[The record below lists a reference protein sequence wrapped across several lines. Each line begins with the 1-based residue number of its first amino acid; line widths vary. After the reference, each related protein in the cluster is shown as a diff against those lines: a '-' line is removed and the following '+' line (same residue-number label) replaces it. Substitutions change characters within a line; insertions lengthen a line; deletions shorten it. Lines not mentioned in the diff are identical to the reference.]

1 MPVAGRFPRI
11 LVAGL
16 FHEAHSFSPLRTDR
30 NCFVELRGEALLA
43 KARSSASGLG
53 GGVRRLIQ
61 DGAEPIPSLSAVAAP
76 GGLIADDVY
85 CAFRD
90 EIVAAARA
98 TEPDGIFLDLHG
110 AIASE
115 SIDDCEGELMAG
127 LRQVVGPSVPI
138 AACFDLHGN
147 VTQRMMEAVNIC
159 IACKENPHSDYH
171 LAGDR
176 AAELLVRTLRG
187 EIDPV
192 CSAVW
197 VPAVLRGK
205 LETGSGPLR
214 ELHAIRARLNDEQRS
229 VLDVSLFNCHSQLDA
244 YPGGQCVTSVA
255 DGDPSAAAAAAE
267 ALARAVWE
275 RRAEFAPDLPSLD
288 DILTEMRS
296 GTLSAR
302 PVILGDYGDRV
313 LAGTPG
319 DGTFVLRTLST
330 RWPELRVL
338 APVTAPD
345 AVAAAKIA
353 GIGGVLVRSVGGA
366 FSPHEERLLAEW
378 RVGRLGDGNFV
389 QRGPYLAGEPAV
401 LGDCAVLHSGN
412 LTVLAT
418 SRPGLTQDPEAFL
431 SNGIDPADYDVVVVK
446 SGFHF
451 KLSFSGI
458 GPCIAI
464 GTPGMSNVEGGMFT
478 FRKRQRMWPEVSD
491 LEPELTAA
499 TFGRPR

>member
-1 MPVAGRFPRI
+1 MVGRSPRI
-11 LVAGL
+11 LVASL
-16 FHEAHSFSPLRTDR
+16 FHEAHSFSPLRTHRD
-30 NCFVELRGEALLA
+30 CFVELRGEALLA

-53 GGVRRLIQ
+53 GGVRRLMQ
-61 DGAEPIPSLSAVAAP
+61 EGAELIPSLSAVAAP
-76 GGLIADDVY
+76 GGLIVDDVY

-115 SIDDCEGELMAG
+115 STDDCEGELMTA

-147 VTQRMMEAVNIC
+147 VTRRMMEASDIC

-187 EIDPV
+187 EIVPV
-192 CSAVW
+192 SSAVW
-197 VPAVLRGK
+197 VPAVLRSK

-214 ELHAIRARLNDEQRS
+214 DLHALRSRLMVEQRS

-244 YPGGQCVTSVA
+244 YPGGQCVTAVA
-255 DGDPSAAAAAAE
+255 AGDPGAAAAAAE

-288 DILTEMRS
+288 DVLTDMRS
-296 GTLSAR
+296 GKLSGR

-319 DGTFVLRTLST
+319 DGTYILRTLAT
-330 RWPELRVL
+330 QWPELRVV

-345 AVAAAKIA
+345 AVEAAKAA
-353 GIGGVLVRSVGGA
+353 GSSGVLACSVGGA
-366 FSPHEERLLAEW
+366 FSPHEEPLIAEW

-431 SNGIDPADYDVVVVK
+431 SNGIDPAHYDVVVVK

-464 GTPGMSNVEGGMFT
+464 GTPGLSNVEGGMFT
-478 FRKRQRMWPEVSD
+478 FRKRQRMWPEVAD
-491 LEPELTAA
+491 LKPELTATVFA
-499 TFGRPR
+499 RR